1 MTDPRSIVERYFAAF
16 GAGDTEAALA
26 CVHPDAVWHV
36 DGDPIVGTVGI
47 IRGRDAVRAW
57 QARFPSSFR
66 PIDFS
71 VDRVIAEGKDVMA
84 LGHFRHRVVSTGAIV
99 DSDYAIRFTVRDG
112 LIARYQ
118 IFEDS
123 LLIASAHTSV
133 SAARSAS
140 INGTIY
146 GWDDTG
152 EGAPVLFLHGL
163 FLDRHFWSYQ
173 ATALAYHRRCI
184 AFDMPGHGASG
195 WRPGLDLDGIA
206 EDIALWIGEHCRKPV
221 TIVGHSQ
228 GGMIAMRVAA
238 RHGSLVERLALVN
251 TSARAEYPD
260 RVDGWRQRRSALLGS
275 DAERAVV
282 MNGIQ
287 QLTTARHWIDSH
299 PHEIAAEHAAMM
311 RHDPTLLAQ
320 AIDAAV
326 IDRPDIVGLL
336 GSINVPVDV
345 LSGELD
351 QATPPVSGE
360 EIATGVADGRHLT
373 VPDAAHH
380 LPVEVPELVTHAVL
394 YRPEGPSQHLIGT
407 GF

>member
-1 MTDPRSIVERYFAAF
+1 MTEARSIVERYFGAF
-16 GAGDTEAALA
+16 GTGDTEAALA
-26 CVHPDAVWHV
+26 CVHPDAIWHV
-36 DGDPIVGTVGI
+36 DGDPIVRTVGI

-57 QARFPSSFR
+57 QTRFPSSFR

-71 VDRVIAEGKDVMA
+71 VDRLIAEGEDVMA
-84 LGHFRHRVVSTGAIV
+84 LGHFRHLVVPTGAIV

-123 LLIASAHTSV
+123 LLIARAHTSG
-133 SAARSAS
+133 SATRGAS

-146 GWDDTG
+146 EWDDTG

-163 FLDRHFWSYQ
+163 FLDRHFWSHQ
-173 ATALAYHRRCI
+173 ATALADRRRCI

-195 WRPGLDLDGIA
+195 WRPGLNLDGIA
-206 EDIALWIGEHCRKPV
+206 EDIALWIGEHCRRPV

-228 GGMIAMRVAA
+228 GGMVAIRVAA
-238 RHGSLVERLALVN
+238 RHQSLVERLMLVN

-260 RVDGWRQRRSALLGS
+260 RLDSWQQRRSALLGS
-275 DAERAVV
+275 DAERAAV
-282 MNGIQ
+282 MSGIQ
-287 QLTTARHWIDSH
+287 HLTTARHWIDSH
-299 PHEIAAEHAAMM
+299 PGEVAAEHAAMM
-311 RHDPTLLAQ
+311 RHNPILLMQ

-326 IDRPDIVGLL
+326 IERPDMIGLL

-351 QATPPVSGE
+351 QATPPALGE
-360 EIATGVADGRHLT
+360 EIARGVVDGRHLT
-373 VPDAAHH
+373 EPNAAHH
-380 LPVEVPELVTHAVL
+380 LPVEMPELVTQAVV
-394 YRPEGPSQHLIGT
+394 YRPELPSQ
-407 GF
+407 

>member
-26 CVHPDAVWHV
+26 YVHPKAIWHV

-47 IRGRDAVRAW
+47 ICGRDAVRAW
-57 QARFPSSFR
+57 QTRFPSCFR
-66 PIDFS
+66 PLDFS
-71 VDRVIAEGKDVMA
+71 VDRLIASGDDVMA

-123 LLIASAHTSV
+123 LLIAGAHRSD

-140 INGTIY
+140 LNGTIY
-146 GWDDTG
+146 GWDDSG

-163 FLDRHFWSYQ
+163 FLDRSFWSHQ
-173 ATALAYHRRCI
+173 TAALNSHRRCVT
-184 AFDMPGHGASG
+184 FDMPGHGVSG

-206 EDIALWIGEHCRKPV
+206 EDVALWIDEHCRGPV

-228 GGMIAMRVAA
+228 GGMIAMRLAA
-238 RHGSLVERLALVN
+238 GHGSLVERLVLVN

-260 RVDGWRQRRSALLGS
+260 RIESWEQRRASLLGS
-275 DAERAVV
+275 DHERSAT
-282 MNGIQ
+282 MSGIQ
-287 QLTTARHWIDSH
+287 RLTTAGHWIDRH
-299 PHEIAAEHAAMM
+299 PQEVAAEHAAMM
-311 RHDPTLLAQ
+311 RHDPALLVR

-326 IDRPDIVGLL
+326 FDRKDMIELL
-336 GSINVPVDV
+336 GSIDTPIDV
-345 LSGELD
+345 LSGTLD
-351 QATPPVSGE
+351 RATPPSLGQ
-360 EIATGVADGRHLT
+360 EIADEVRDGRHIT
-373 VPDAAHH
+373 VSDAAHH
-380 LPVEVPELVTHAVL
+380 LPREAPELVTDTILGKGMISA
-394 YRPEGPSQHLIGT
+394 R
-407 GF
+407 

>member
-1 MTDPRSIVERYFAAF
+1 MTDPRSIVERYFVAF

-26 CVHPDAVWHV
+26 CVHPEAIWRV

-57 QARFPSSFR
+57 QTGFPTRFR

-71 VDRVIAEGKDVMA
+71 VDRLIVEGEDVLA
-84 LGHFRHRVVSTGAIV
+84 LGHFRHRVVATGAIV

-123 LLIASAHTSV
+123 LLIAGAHTSDSV
-133 SAARSAS
+133 ARSTS

-146 GWDDTG
+146 GWNDTG
-152 EGAPVLFLHGL
+152 EGPPVLFLHGL
-163 FLDRHFWSYQ
+163 FLDRQFWSHQ
-173 ATALAYHRRCI
+173 VSALADRRRCI

-195 WRPGLDLDGIA
+195 WRPGFDLDGIA
-206 EDIALWIGEHCRKPV
+206 EDIALWIEEHCRKPV

-238 RHGSLVERLALVN
+238 RHASRVERLVLVN

-260 RVDGWRQRRSALLGS
+260 RIDGWRHRRSALLGS
-275 DAERAVV
+275 DADRAVV
-282 MNGIQ
+282 MDGIQ
-287 QLTTARHWIDSH
+287 KLTTARHWIDTH
-299 PHEIAAEHAAMM
+299 PDEIAVEHAAMM
-311 RHDPTLLAQ
+311 RHDPTLLVQ

-326 IDRPDIVGLL
+326 IDRPGTTGLL
-336 GSINVPVDV
+336 GSIDVPVDV

-351 QATPPVSGE
+351 QATPPALGE
-360 EIATGVADGRHLT
+360 EIATAVADGRHRT

-380 LPVEVPELVTHAVL
+380 LPVEVPELVTHAIL
-394 YRPEGPSQHLIGT
+394 YGPD
-407 GF
+407 

>member
-1 MTDPRSIVERYFAAF
+1 MTDPKAIVERYFAAF
-16 GAGDTEAALA
+16 SAGDVEAALA
-26 CVHPDAVWHV
+26 YVHPDAVWHV

-57 QARFPSSFR
+57 QTRFPSSFR
-66 PIDFS
+66 PLDFS
-71 VDRVIAEGKDVMA
+71 VDRLIAGAEDVMA

-99 DSDYAIRFTVRDG
+99 DSDYAIRFTIRDG

-123 LLIASAHTSV
+123 LLIAAAHANDGAS
-133 SAARSAS
+133 RRAS

-146 GWDDTG
+146 EWDDTG
-152 EGAPVLFLHGL
+152 EGPPVLFLHGL
-163 FLDRHFWSYQ
+163 FLDRHFWAHQ
-173 ATALAYHRRCI
+173 TTALADRRRCI

-206 EDIALWIGEHCRKPV
+206 EDIALWIGEHCRGPV

-228 GGMIAMRVAA
+228 GGMVAMRVAA
-238 RHGSLVERLALVN
+238 RHGSLVERLVMVN

-260 RVDGWRQRRSALLGS
+260 RLDGWRERRSALLGS
-275 DAERAVV
+275 DRERAAV
-282 MNGIQ
+282 MSGIQ
-287 QLTTARHWIDSH
+287 QLTAAKHWIARH
-299 PHEIAAEHAAMM
+299 PQEIAAEHAAMM
-311 RHDPTLLAQ
+311 RHDPSLLVQ

-326 IDRPDIVGLL
+326 LDRPDMIGLL
-336 GSINVPVDV
+336 RDIAVPADV

-351 QATPPVSGE
+351 RATPPTLGA
-360 EIATGVADGRHLT
+360 EIATGVLDGRHLT

-380 LPVEVPELVTHAVL
+380 LPVEMPGSVTRAV
-394 YRPEGPSQHLIGT
+394 IGRL
-407 GF
+407 

>member
-1 MTDPRSIVERYFAAF
+1 MTEPRSIVERYFAAF

-26 CVHPDAVWHV
+26 CVHPDAIWHV

-47 IRGRDAVRAW
+47 VRGRDAVRSW
-57 QARFPSSFR
+57 QIRFPSSFR

-71 VDRVIAEGKDVMA
+71 VDRLIAEGADVMA

-99 DSDYAIRFTVRDG
+99 DSGYAIRFTVRDG

-123 LLIASAHTSV
+123 LLIARAHTSAC
-133 SAARSAS
+133 AARSAS
-140 INGTIY
+140 VNGTVY

-163 FLDRHFWSYQ
+163 FLDRHFWAHQTS
-173 ATALAYHRRCI
+173 ALADHRRCV

-206 EDIALWIGEHCRKPV
+206 EDIALWIGEHCRQPV

-238 RHGSLVERLALVN
+238 RHGSLVERLVLVN
-251 TSARAEYPD
+251 TSAHAEYPD
-260 RVDGWRQRRSALLGS
+260 LLDGWRQRRSALLGS
-275 DAERAVV
+275 EAERAAV
-282 MNGIQ
+282 MSGIQ
-287 QLTTARHWIDSH
+287 QLTTARHWIDNR
-299 PHEIAAEHAAMM
+299 PGEVAAEHAAMM
-311 RHDPTLLAQ
+311 RHDPTLLVQ

-326 IDRPDIVGLL
+326 VGRSDMTGLL
-336 GSINVPVDV
+336 GKIDVPVDV

-351 QATPPVSGE
+351 QATPPALGE
-360 EIATGVADGRHLT
+360 EIARGVADGRHLA

-380 LPVEVPELVTHAVL
+380 VPVEAPELVVQAVMNRVE
-394 YRPEGPSQHLIGT
+394 YPSR
-407 GF
+407 